1 MYTLLCIKYA
11 FAHLN
16 KFVSHLLLL
25 PIYTT
30 VCKCVLAFQLDSF
43 TLAAA
48 CPYIPLSA
56 KCVLAFQLD
65 CFTLAAAH
73 RYHCLRN
80 VCLNFNW
87 TVSHLLLPI
96 DTTVCKMCACI
107 SNGQFHT
114 CCCPYIPLCVKCVL
128 VFELDCF
135 HLLLTYTSVSVKCLL
150 LAYLHNCGWNLSC
163 HIHRC
168 LQHVRLHIYNCIFN
182 TCRCLLRRYLQNIHA
197 CMCN

>member
-25 PIYTT
+25 PIDTS
-30 VCKCVLAFQLDSF
+30 VCKMCACISTGQFH
-43 TLAAA
+43 TCC
-48 CPYIPLSA
+48 CPYIQLSA

-65 CFTLAAAH
+65 CFTLAAAY

-87 TVSHLLLPI
+87 TVSHLLMPI
-96 DTTVCKMCACI
+96 YTTVCKMCACI